1 MADTDAFTLVNEATH
16 HKVFDDY
23 EELSSGHLTDPQTY
37 LTGVFRRQYPELTV
51 TCTSSSNPALLNFAA
66 AGHATAELDLKDESI
81 NRFRGYLP
89 GNARY
94 GYTEGI
100 YETRYFAKYKY
111 QWGSEYFILYVIA
124 IGYSSYNFIL
134 KEPAD
139 GETTLSTPKAVEA
152 LIMAWGR
159 WSYPVD
165 NDFIYV
171 YDGYWSASKLL
182 WKQVQKANWE
192 DVILNEEMKKT
203 LVDLMTKFFDSED
216 IYKSL
221 GVPWKRGVIFHGP
234 AGSSLNQPLTQ
245 SRPSA
250 LLTLI
255 SGNGKTISIKALMHS
270 LSASKKLKDRTVP
283 ALYVKS
289 APRTYDIRS
298 IFLQA
303 RAMAPCMLIL
313 EDIDT
318 IVTASSRSYFFN
330 EVDGLENNDGIFMV
344 ASTNHLDR
352 LDPGLSSR
360 PSRFDRKYLFPQPSE
375 DERELY
381 CEYWRQ
387 KLKSKPA
394 IKYPRKLCPAI
405 AGITADFSF
414 AYLQEAFVATL
425 LAIAGHRSEETIR
438 GGSPDDDDGGDLDSF
453 ELWREMKK
461 QVKALRD
468 DMGSSNVNSLTKSS
482 SAAPV
487 LMTNDLPVRSRD
499 PTKQRSELP
508 EAVMFDRE
516 GNARPLTGVRE
527 AAAKDE
533 ALKDLPLFGDDG
545 KVVLRKGGMIES
557 LGERTEAER

>member
-1 MADTDAFTLVNEATH
+1 MADTDAFTLVNEVNQH
-16 HKVFDDY
+16 GVFDDY
-23 EELSSGHLTDPQTY
+23 QELSSAHLVDPQTY
-37 LTGVFRRQYPELTV
+37 LTAVFRRQYPDLAV
-51 TCTSSSNPALLNFAA
+51 TCTSSSNPALLAFAA
-66 AGHATAELDLKDESI
+66 AGYATAELDITNESI
-81 NRFRGYLP
+81 NRLRGYMA

-94 GYTEGI
+94 GYKEGL
-100 YETRYFAKYKY
+100 YESRYFAKYNY
-111 QWGSEYFILYVIA
+111 RWGNQNFILYVIA
-124 IGYSSYNFIL
+124 FGYSSYNFLL
-134 KEPAD
+134 KEPAE
-139 GETTLSTPKAVEA
+139 GETTLSTPKVVDA
-152 LIMAWGR
+152 LIMACGR
-159 WSYPVD
+159 WSHPVD

-171 YDGYWSASKLL
+171 YDGYWSASKSL
-182 WKQVQKANWE
+182 WQQVQKARWE

-216 IYKSL
+216 IYGDL

-234 AGSSLNQPLTQ
+234 AG
-245 SRPSA
+245 
-250 LLTLI
+250 
-255 SGNGKTISIKALMHS
+255 NGKTISIKALMHS
-270 LSASKKLKDRTVP
+270 LSVSKKLKDRTIP

-360 PSRFDRKYLFPQPSE
+360 PSRFDRKYLFPLPSE

-414 AYLQEAFVATL
+414 AYLQEAFIATL
-425 LAIAGHRSEETIR
+425 LAIAGHRSEERIPGGGPDDGDDNE
-438 GGSPDDDDGGDLDSF
+438 GGSLDSF
-453 ELWREMKK
+453 ELWREMKR

-468 DMGSSNVNSLTKSS
+468 DMKNSAVNSLTRAGS
-482 SAAPV
+482 APV
-487 LMTNDLPVRSRD
+487 LMSKDLPIRARD

-508 EAVMFDRE
+508 EAVIFDRE
-516 GNARPLTGVRE
+516 GNARPLTGIRE

-533 ALKDLPLFGDDG
+533 AVRDLPLFGEDG
-545 KVVLRKGGMIES
+545 RMVMRRGAGMEAW
-557 LGERTEAER
+557 GEKTEVQR

>member
-1 MADTDAFTLVNEATH
+1 MPLQSQ
-16 HKVFDDY
+16 
-23 EELSSGHLTDPQTY
+23 LLTDIT
-37 LTGVFRRQYPELTV
+37 
-51 TCTSSSNPALLNFAA
+51 
-66 AGHATAELDLKDESI
+66 
-81 NRFRGYLP
+81 
-89 GNARY
+89 
-94 GYTEGI
+94 
-100 YETRYFAKYKY
+100 
-111 QWGSEYFILYVIA
+111 
-124 IGYSSYNFIL
+124 
-134 KEPAD
+134 
-139 GETTLSTPKAVEA
+139 
-152 LIMAWGR
+152 
-159 WSYPVD
+159 
-165 NDFIYV
+165 
-171 YDGYWSASKLL
+171 
-182 WKQVQKANWE
+182 
-192 DVILNEEMKKT
+192 
-203 LVDLMTKFFDSED
+203 
-216 IYKSL
+216 
-221 GVPWKRGVIFHGP
+221 
-234 AGSSLNQPLTQ
+234 
-245 SRPSA
+245 
-250 LLTLI
+250 
-255 SGNGKTISIKALMHS
+255 GNGKTISIKALMHS
-270 LSASKKLKDRTVP
+270 LSVSKRLKDRTIP

-360 PSRFDRKYLFPQPSE
+360 PSRFDRKYLFPLPSV

-414 AYLQEAFVATL
+414 AYLQEAFIATL
-425 LAIAGHRSEETIR
+425 LAIAGHRSEEDIRRR
-438 GGSPDDDDGGDLDSF
+438 GGPNDGDDEGGNLDSF
-453 ELWREMKK
+453 ELWREMKR

-468 DMGSSNVNSLTKSS
+468 DMGNSAVSSLIKTGS
-482 SAAPV
+482 APV
-487 LMTNDLPVRSRD
+487 FMTTDLPVRAPD

-516 GNARPLTGVRE
+516 GNARPLTGIRE

-533 ALKDLPLFGDDG
+533 AVRDMPLFGPDG
-545 KVVLRKGGMIES
+545 RMVVRKGAGMEAW
-557 LGERTEAER
+557 GKRTAVKR